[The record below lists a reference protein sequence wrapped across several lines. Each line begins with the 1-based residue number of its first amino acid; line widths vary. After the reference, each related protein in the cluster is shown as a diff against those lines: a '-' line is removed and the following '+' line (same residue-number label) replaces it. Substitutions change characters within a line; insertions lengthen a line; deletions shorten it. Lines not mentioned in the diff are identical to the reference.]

1 MQVFCVPYQFLPR
14 MLPTIRATLPA
25 DLSRVKAVSLIK
37 AVAVED
43 DSLYLVSDIIRRGL
57 GEEVDVSVLM
67 GANVANEVAQDK
79 FCEAT
84 IGYRNESNAAVLKDL
99 FDFPTFSVH
108 PIQDPE
114 GVEVF
119 AALKNVIA
127 MAAGFCDGL
136 GQGSNTKA
144 ALIRMGCVEMLR
156 FAQTFYPTVR
166 TETMLESCGIADLVT
181 TSYSGRNRKCS
192 EAFAGKCRGQSWEQ
206 IEKEMLGGQH
216 LAGIETLQQVHMHL
230 KKRDMCH
237 MFPMMETIYA
247 ISFDGVPPEAIV
259 DRAESFARVGPK
271 APNKQ
276 AHGKCDKPIID
287 RSALPMVI
295 G

>member
-79 FCEAT
+79 FCKAT
-84 IGYRNESNAAVLKDL
+84 VGYRKVSNTAILEDR
-99 FDFPTFSVH
+99 FDFPTFIVH
-108 PIQDPE
+108 PIQDQE

-119 AALKNVIA
+119 SVLKNAIA
-127 MAAGFCDGL
+127 MAAGFCYGL

-144 ALIRMGCVEMLR
+144 ALILVGCVEMLW
-156 FAQTFYPTVR
+156 FAQTFYPTVK
-166 TETMLESCGIADLVT
+166 TQTMLERGNARD
-181 TSYSGRNRKCS
+181 R
-192 EAFAGKCRGQSWEQ
+192 AGSRSRSD
-206 IEKEMLGGQH
+206 
-216 LAGIETLQQVHMHL
+216 ARRQVHMHL
-230 KKRDMCH
+230 EKRDMCH
-237 MFPMMETIYA
+237 MLPMMETIYA
-247 ISFDGVPPEAIV
+247 ISESFEGVPHETIV
-259 DRAESFARVGPK
+259 DRTESFASVGPK
-271 APNKQ
+271 ARTAHKKQ
-276 AHGKCDKPIID
+276 EHGQCDMPIID
-287 RSALPMVI
+287 SSVLPTIPAYVDCSCT